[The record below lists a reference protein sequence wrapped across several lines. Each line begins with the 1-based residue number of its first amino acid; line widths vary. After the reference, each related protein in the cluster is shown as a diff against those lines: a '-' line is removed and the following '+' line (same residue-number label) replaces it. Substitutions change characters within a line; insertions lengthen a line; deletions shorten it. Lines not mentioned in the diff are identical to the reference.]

1 MKYNASFRWK
11 EWEQIQALELDFT
24 LAESQWSEVGSL
36 FCVTLVMYNSC
47 RFVQE
52 WAGLLSLAS
61 QPGESL
67 EQLHVFCLAHVL
79 RRPIIVYGFVS
90 P

>member
-1 MKYNASFRWK
+1 MQSVHHRWK

-24 LAESQWSEVGSL
+24 LAESQWSEVSVVPWL
-36 FCVTLVMYNSC
+36 VTGPHAA
-47 RFVQE
+47 VQE

-79 RRPIIVYGFVS
+79 RRPVIVYG
-90 P
+90 

>member
-1 MKYNASFRWK
+1 M
-11 EWEQIQALELDFT
+11 
-24 LAESQWSEVGSL
+24 VGGECDWCL
-36 FCVTLVMYNSC
+36 VTVTGPHAA
-47 RFVQE
+47 VQE

-79 RRPIIVYGFVS
+79 RRPIIVYG
-90 P
+90 

>member
-1 MKYNASFRWK
+1 MN
-11 EWEQIQALELDFT
+11 I
-24 LAESQWSEVGSL
+24 SQWKIGDRTFFSLEVDDRL
-36 FCVTLVMYNSC
+36 LLLVTGPHAA
-47 RFVQE
+47 VQE

-79 RRPIIVYGFVS
+79 RRPVIVYG
-90 P
+90 